1 MMRRFSHS
9 ERGTA
14 LVEFALVAP
23 VLIFLLIGLIEVGR
37 YMYFGILVTHS
48 ARAALQYQT
57 RDLITVADT
66 TGAQNAGLQDAPN
79 VALTVTPSYYCAL
92 NGSLV
97 SCLSGGS
104 GIVYFAKVQV
114 SGTFHS
120 LLNYPGIPNSVPVS
134 ATAVMRVT
142 NQ

>member
-1 MMRRFSHS
+1 MMRRFARS

-23 VLIFLLIGLIEVGR
+23 VLIFLMIGLIEVGR
-37 YMYFGILVTHS
+37 YMYFGILVAHS

-57 RDLITVADT
+57 RNLTTVGDKT
-66 TGAQNAGLQDAPN
+66 NIQNAGLQDAPN
-79 VALTVTPSYYCAL
+79 LGLTVTPTYFCSW
-92 NGSLV
+92 NGAIV
-97 SCLSGGS
+97 SCFSGGTV
-104 GIVYFAKVQV
+104 VYYAKVQV

-120 LLNYPGIPNSVPVS
+120 LLNYPGIPNAVPIS

>member
-1 MMRRFSHS
+1 MIQRFSRS

-37 YMYFGILVTHS
+37 YTYFGILVAHS

-57 RDLITVADT
+57 RNLITVADKADT
-66 TGAQNAGLQDAPN
+66 KNAGLQDAPN
-79 VALTVTPSYYCAL
+79 LGLTVTPTYYCAA
-92 NGSLV
+92 NGAIV
-97 SCLSGGS
+97 NCLGASGV
-104 GIVYFAKVQV
+104 VYYAKVEV
-114 SGTFHS
+114 SGTFYS
-120 LLNYPGIPNSVPVS
+120 LLNYPGIPNAVPIS

>member
-1 MMRRFSHS
+1 MIQRLSRS

-23 VLIFLLIGLIEVGR
+23 VLIFLMIGLIEVGR
-37 YMYFGILVTHS
+37 YMYFGILVAHS

-57 RDLITVADT
+57 RNLITVGDKT
-66 TGAQNAGLQDAPN
+66 NIQNAGLQDAPN
-79 VALTVTPSYYCAL
+79 LGLTVTPSYFCSW
-92 NGSLV
+92 NGAIV

-104 GIVYFAKVQV
+104 VVYYAKVQV

-120 LLNYPGIPNSVPVS
+120 LLNYPGIPNSAIVS
-134 ATAVMRVT
+134 STAVMRVA